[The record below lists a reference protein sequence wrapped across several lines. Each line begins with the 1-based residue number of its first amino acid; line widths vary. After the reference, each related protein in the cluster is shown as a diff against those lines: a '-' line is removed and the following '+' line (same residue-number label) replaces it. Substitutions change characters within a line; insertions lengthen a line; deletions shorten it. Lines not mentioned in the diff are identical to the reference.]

1 MKRLITTVFVMS
13 MFLTTAAL
21 ADDVDDVKAAE
32 YNYYAAM
39 NSGDAHGWAQSRLSA
54 ESTRFG
60 PGGGLLEVFGS
71 LEEQEQNRRAEFDA
85 GLKYSL
91 RGRHQ
96 DIKVYGN
103 TAVVTMYGVGTVSL
117 PNGNNT
123 QSNNRITRV
132 WVKQGGQ
139 WKMVHAHL
147 SPVVLSQ

>member
-1 MKRLITTVFVMS
+1 MKRLITTLFVMGL
-13 MFLTTAAL
+13 LTTAAW
-21 ADDVDDVKAAE
+21 ADDADDVKAAE
-32 YNYYAAM
+32 DNYYAAM
-39 NSGDAHGWAQSRLSA
+39 NSGDAHAWAQSRLSA

-71 LEEQEQNRRAEFDA
+71 LEEQEQNRRAEVDA

-96 DIKVYGN
+96 DIRVYGN
-103 TAVVTMYGVGTVSL
+103 TAVVTMYGVGTVTL
-117 PNGNNT
+117 PSGNNA
-123 QSNNRITRV
+123 QANNRITRV